1 MRKIEI
7 SELKENFFETI
18 GKEWMLITAGQEKSF
33 NTMTASW
40 GGIGWLWN
48 RPVVFVFIRPERYTY
63 QFTEKNDFF
72 TLSFLGFDNQ
82 ARNTYILCGTK
93 SGREIDK
100 IKETGLKPL
109 ITENGNITFEQARL
123 TLECRKL
130 YVNDMNTDS
139 FLEKSILDKWY
150 GGNHGN
156 LHHIYIAEIISAWT
170 NE

>member
-1 MRKIEI
+1 M
-7 SELKENFFETI
+7 
-18 GKEWMLITAGQEKSF
+18 
-33 NTMTASW
+33 
-40 GGIGWLWN
+40 
-48 RPVVFVFIRPERYTY
+48 
-63 QFTEKNDFF
+63 
-72 TLSFLGFDNQ
+72 
-82 ARNTYILCGTK
+82 CGTK